1 MVYWLALLAGSLIF
15 GACIV
20 GAMVLARPYSTLVA
34 LVGIGGFLGA
44 LYTLGTIAQVYSTPL
59 AIAASILF
67 VVVGIVGGYTIAAAG
82 VPHIAAMRRSRP
94 APPPQAPVEAG
105 VVLLGC
111 AEPGRYD
118 PRAVAHRQNLLAD
131 TADIEL
137 PLSAVPFV
145 FLTEKTRYR
154 AVGGTAPG
162 ASAAAALAQKLAA
175 LWGPLPRP
183 RITLAT
189 CQYPDD
195 LRRAIVEQAG
205 AGATRIAVVVLGPP
219 ESAATEHALTLASET
234 ARHEL
239 AAQVRIAP
247 SIWND
252 RQLACRL
259 AERILAHTGD
269 TPRGAI
275 GVAMVCPGSPE
286 VWEHRYAASGQT
298 ENYFI
303 QRVRMLLVEAGLS
316 DEHVKVAR
324 LEWQTPD
331 VTETVRHL
339 AALGCRRIITVPA
352 TTVLPTL
359 ETLLDLERAVSYARV
374 PASVTTVTLGPW
386 EDDDAL
392 AAAVGAVASAALD
405 DAQGR

>member
-1 MVYWLALLAGSLIF
+1 MVYWLALLAGSFLF

-20 GAMVLARPYSTLVA
+20 GAMVLARPYSTLAV

-67 VVVGIVGGYTIAAAG
+67 VVVGIVGGYTVAAAG
-82 VPHIAAMRRSRP
+82 VPHIASIKRRRATMQPP
-94 APPPQAPVEAG
+94 APG
-105 VVLLGC
+105 VTGLVLLGC

-131 TADIEL
+131 TAAIEL

-162 ASAAAALAQKLAA
+162 VAAATALTRKIAMLWEPLA
-175 LWGPLPRP
+175 RP
-183 RITLAT
+183 QITLAT

-219 ESAATEHALTLASET
+219 ESAATEHALAIASDT
-234 ARHEL
+234 ARHDL
-239 AAQVRIAP
+239 AAQVRVAP

-252 RQLACRL
+252 RQLARRL
-259 AERILAHTGD
+259 AERVLAHVEQ
-269 TPRGAI
+269 TPLASV
-275 GVAMVCPGSPE
+275 GVALVCPGSPDAW
-286 VWEHRYAASGQT
+286 VHRYAASEQT

-339 AALGCRRIITVPA
+339 AVLGCRRIITIPA

-359 ETLLDLERAVSYARV
+359 ETQLDLERAVSYARV

-386 EDDDAL
+386 ADDDAL
-392 AAAVGAVASAALD
+392 ATAVEAVASAALD
-405 DAQGR
+405 DAQEH

>member
-1 MVYWLALLAGSLIF
+1 VVYWLALLAGSLLF

-20 GAMVLARPYSTLVA
+20 GAMVLARPHSTVA
-34 LVGIGGFLGA
+34 VLVGIGGFLGA
-44 LYTLGTIAQVYSTPL
+44 LYTLGTIAQIYSTPL

-67 VVVGIVGGYTIAAAG
+67 VVVGIVGGYTVAAAG
-82 VPHIAAMRRSRP
+82 VPHLAALRRRATATRP
-94 APPPQAPVEAG
+94 PTPGVTG

-111 AEPGRYD
+111 AEPRRYD

-131 TADIEL
+131 TAAIEL

-162 ASAAAALAQKLAA
+162 VAAAAALAQKIAELWEPLA
-175 LWGPLPRP
+175 RP
-183 RITLAT
+183 QITLAT

-195 LRRAIVEQAG
+195 LRRAIIEQAD
-205 AGATRIAVVVLGPP
+205 AGATRIAVVILGSP
-219 ESAATEHALTLASET
+219 ESAAAEHALALASDT
-234 ARHEL
+234 AKHDL
-239 AAQVRIAP
+239 ATQVRVAS

-252 RQLACRL
+252 RQLARRL
-259 AERILAHTGD
+259 AERVLAHVEH
-269 TPRGAI
+269 TPYANV
-275 GVAMVCPGSPE
+275 GVALVCPGSPE
-286 VWEHRYAASGQT
+286 AWVRRYAASEQT

-316 DEHVKVAR
+316 SEHVKVAR

-339 AALGCRRIITVPA
+339 AVLGCRRIITIPA

-359 ETLLDLERAVSYARV
+359 ETRLDLERAVSYARV
-374 PASVTTVTLGPW
+374 PTAVTTVTLGPW
-386 EDDDAL
+386 GDDDAL

-405 DAQGR
+405 DTQGR